1 MIPQH
6 EQFGEEGEDGKEQA
20 EQDNEIGEPD
30 NTSLLGGAGTP
41 VTNIGMTYYA
51 AQVAPIIL
59 NTMST
64 GR

>member
-1 MIPQH
+1 M
-6 EQFGEEGEDGKEQA
+6 FGEEGEETGKEQA
-20 EQDNEIGEPD
+20 EYDNSIGEPD

-41 VTNIGMTYYA
+41 ITNIGMTYYA

-59 NTMST
+59 NTMNT